1 MKRLAALL
9 LLAACSREKAQPPA
23 LEANETNAGNAA
35 VTQSAAPEQT
45 SANPVAAVDPR
56 RSAEAAAAVLRAYF
70 RLLEQKDF
78 VAAHRLWSATS
89 EERSLSDDAF
99 AASFDAYRTF
109 HAELATPGGV
119 QGAAG
124 SLSVDIPVTVSGELN
139 DGQTFR
145 LEGPVTLRRVNDV
158 PGATPEQ
165 LQWRIMRSALEPRR
179 D

>member
-1 MKRLAALL
+1 MKRLAPLL
-9 LLAACSREKAQPPA
+9 LLAACAREQAQPPP

-35 VTQSAAPEQT
+35 VTQSAAPDQR
-45 SANPVAAVDPR
+45 SANSVAAVDPR
-56 RSAEAAAAVLRAYF
+56 SAEAAVAVLRDYF

-99 AASFDAYRTF
+99 AAKFDDYRTY
-109 HAELATPGGV
+109 HAELATPAGV

-124 SLSVDIPVTVSGELN
+124 SLYVDIPVTVSGELN
-139 DGQTFR
+139 DGRTFR